1 MEKQTGISLLVKIES
16 SYLNCRSSAVRPH
29 LGARIDAS
37 FTKSYEYLQFKL
49 PVTVSHQ
56 LFADLHDK
64 ICANLIQGFQGVGMH
79 PCADV
84 LLLQIR
90 HGMGKACNDV
100 RHAVL
105 DGTDFFQQAAHAVR
119 QYRVV
124 SYPLLFIGF
133 VICVS
138 FLISSVCRACA
149 KPHAH
154 NGGQIQSRLPPGRAP
169 I

>member
-1 MEKQTGISLLVKIES
+1 M
-16 SYLNCRSSAVRPH
+16 
-29 LGARIDAS
+29 
-37 FTKSYEYLQFKL
+37 
-49 PVTVSHQ
+49 PVTVIHQ

-105 DGTDFFQQAAHAVR
+105 DGRHKVADLHRREGRHRLRPVLLHATER
-119 QYRVV
+119 HRME
-124 SYPLLFIGF
+124 
-133 VICVS
+133 
-138 FLISSVCRACA
+138 
-149 KPHAH
+149 
-154 NGGQIQSRLPPGRAP
+154 SRL
-169 I
+169 